1 MEFYEKQPWVLVRG
15 AGDLATGV
23 IVRLHRC
30 GFRVAVT
37 ECANPSAIRRR
48 AALCEAVWQGAAQVE
63 GVTARRIADAAQ
75 AETVSQAGEI
85 PLLVDE
91 SAACIA
97 ALQPAAVVDAI
108 LAKRNLGTSREMAP
122 ITVGLGPGFTAG
134 QDVDAVVETMRGHH
148 LGRVIRQGAAIPN
161 TGVPG
166 VIAGYAAER
175 VIHAPAGGA
184 MAFVTDEGGNT
195 IDIGALVKAGQV
207 IARVGETPVLA
218 TIDGVLRGLI
228 REGYPVT
235 KGLKIADI
243 DPRPEQAA
251 YCDTVSDKARAIG
264 GGVVGA
270 LLEIAR
276 EKQIRLLETEK
287 TGFSARFYDI
297 SDKIQSM
304 SAAGSYRRLPARQS
318 SPSADRM
325 RASGAACVY
334 RAGVSA

>member
-1 MEFYEKQPWVLVRG
+1 MK
-15 AGDLATGV
+15 ATG

-30 GFRVAVT
+30 GFKVAVT
-37 ECANPSAIRRR
+37 ECANPSAIRRK

-63 GVTARRIADAAQ
+63 GVTARRVADAAQ
-75 AETVSQAGEI
+75 AEKASQLGEI

-91 SAACIA
+91 NAACITT
-97 ALQPAAVVDAI
+97 LQPAAVVDAI

-122 ITVGLGPGFTAG
+122 ITVGLGPGFAAG
-134 QDVDAVVETMRGHH
+134 QDVDAVVETMRGHQ

-175 VIHAPAGGA
+175 VIHAPGSGA
-184 MAFVTDEGGNT
+184 MQFVADEGGNI
-195 IDIGALVKAGQV
+195 IDIGALVRSGQV
-207 IARVGETPVLA
+207 IARVGDTPVHA

-264 GGVVGA
+264 GGVVEA
-270 LLEIAR
+270 LLELAQ
-276 EKQIRLLETEK
+276 KKHIRLL
-287 TGFSARFYDI
+287 
-297 SDKIQSM
+297 
-304 SAAGSYRRLPARQS
+304 
-318 SPSADRM
+318 
-325 RASGAACVY
+325 
-334 RAGVSA
+334 